1 MLPLV
6 KVIDGSV
13 LSAQST
19 VVYEVREAAQ
29 HFKCGWCNEEAV
41 GDRRLQ
47 EYVCVTEN
55 TSASGKRKPYIF
67 RPSIILERWL
77 F

>member
-19 VVYEVREAAQ
+19 VVYEVREVAQ
-29 HFKCGWCNEEAV
+29 HFKCGWCNEE
-41 GDRRLQ
+41 L
-47 EYVCVTEN
+47 
-55 TSASGKRKPYIF
+55 K
-67 RPSIILERWL
+67 L
-77 F
+77 

>member
-29 HFKCGWCNEEAV
+29 HFKCGWCNEE
-41 GDRRLQ
+41 L
-47 EYVCVTEN
+47 
-55 TSASGKRKPYIF
+55 K
-67 RPSIILERWL
+67 L
-77 F
+77 